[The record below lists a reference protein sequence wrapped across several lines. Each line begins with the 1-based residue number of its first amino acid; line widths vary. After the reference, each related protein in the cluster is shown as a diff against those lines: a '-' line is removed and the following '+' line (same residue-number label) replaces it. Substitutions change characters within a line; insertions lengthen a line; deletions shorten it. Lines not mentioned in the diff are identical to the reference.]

1 MDITEFLVFGVIGLL
16 IWIFI
21 LKAVI
26 KSATHDIIRI
36 LMLIAE
42 KQGATED
49 EIFRATKSKDEIYA
63 KELMLKK
70 ELRKKQK
77 KGII

>member
-1 MDITEFLVFGVIGLL
+1 MDSTELLVFGVIGLI

-36 LMLIAE
+36 LVLIAK

-49 EIFRATKSKDEIYA
+49 EIFRATKSSDEIYA
-63 KELMLKK
+63 RDRRLKK
-70 ELRKKQK
+70 ELKKQK
-77 KGII
+77 EVPIS